1 MTAATDARAPQGST
15 PASNGWQRS
24 FLLHA
29 AILLGFWGWDWWNH
43 RGRERF
49 GDPNSIGAAAGVSAV
64 AQIPIPRRDARPNPV
79 ANDTESQL
87 QTPEKTHPKEKVVRE
102 DPDAIAIAKKQKKTQ
117 QELIAANQR
126 YRPDP
131 ILPNQVTS
139 TLGRAASSPLY
150 GVKGSGGVGASENSP
165 FGDRFGWYGK
175 LIQERV
181 GQKWRTDDVDPNI
194 RKAPK
199 VLVGFT
205 IQRNGSITNVRVLQS
220 SGIYSL
226 DNSAQRAIYE
236 ASPLPPLPD
245 QFERQNAQCEFLFEL
260 TR

>member
-1 MTAATDARAPQGST
+1 MTAATAAKPQS
-15 PASNGWQRS
+15 SSGWQKS
-24 FLLHA
+24 LLLHA
-29 AILLGFWGWDWWNH
+29 SIVGGLLAWDWWNNYS
-43 RGRERF
+43 RERF
-49 GDPNSIGAAAGVSAV
+49 GDPDSLGAAAGVSAV
-64 AQIPIPRRDARPNPV
+64 SQIPIPRRDARPNPV

-87 QTPEKTHPKEKVVRE
+87 QTPEKTQPKEKVVRE
-102 DPDAIAIAKKQKKTQ
+102 DPAAIAIAKKQKKTQ
-117 QELIAANQR
+117 QELIASNQR
-126 YRPDP
+126 YKPDP
-131 ILPNQVTS
+131 VLPNQVTS

-181 GQKWRTDDVDPNI
+181 GQKWRTDDVDASI
-194 RKAPK
+194 RKGPK

-205 IQRNGSITNVRVLQS
+205 IQRNGTITGVRVLQT

-245 QFERQNAQCEFLFEL
+245 QFERSNAQCEFLFEL

>member
-1 MTAATDARAPQGST
+1 MTAATDAKLGPPS
-15 PASNGWQRS
+15 GWQKS
-24 FLLHA
+24 LLFHA
-29 AILLGFWGWDWWNH
+29 ALIASLVAWDWWNNFN
-43 RGRERF
+43 RERF
-49 GDPNSIGAAAGVSAV
+49 GDPNSLGASAGVSAV
-64 AQIPIPRRDARPNPV
+64 AQIPIPRRDNRLYQV
-79 ANDTESQL
+79 ANDTQSQL
-87 QTPEKTHPKEKVVRE
+87 QTPDKQQPKPKVERE
-102 DPDAIAIAKKQKKTQ
+102 DPDAIAIAKKQKKTP
-117 QELIAANQR
+117 QELIASNQR
-126 YRPDP
+126 YKPDP
-131 ILPNQVTS
+131 VLPNQVTS

-181 GQKWRTDDVDPNI
+181 GQKWRTDDVASNI
-194 RKAPK
+194 RTAPK

-205 IQRNGSITNVRVLQS
+205 IQRNGAITNVRVLQS

-245 QFERQNAQCEFLFEL
+245 QFERPNAQCEFLFEL